1 MSNLLPL
8 SRPMGVAALTEAA
21 ESIAKQSLAL
31 TDLARSVAAYEAAT
45 GVSIAVMDAHRPV
58 MIGVDLASGP
68 DDTVIWDALN
78 LGTGI
83 AKDGQRIAPEDFYVS
98 PADSEP
104 QPANQT
110 AEDFAAARDIA
121 EAIEEAES
129 HVAKQAPSVPEPMKK
144 LAAPRWQ
151 GRVIP
156 ANLIDAVTH
165 ISSLSVT
172 SRWGLAQDLDMIE
185 RAIDG
190 QTEKLI
196 ADVMEFST
204 SHIRQRFNRLMD
216 RTHAHGNRFTREQI
230 KDALRFMTGEESA
243 F

>member
-45 GVSIAVMDAHRPV
+45 GVSIVVVDAHQAEPEA
-58 MIGVDLASGP
+58 GVLDETAKAAVRSSGIDFATNP
-68 DDTVIWDALN
+68 DETAIWDALN
-78 LGTGI
+78 IKSMDVGSL
-83 AKDGQRIAPEDFYVS
+83 RIVPEDL
-98 PADSEP
+98 
-104 QPANQT
+104 
-110 AEDFAAARDIA
+110 AAARDIA

-129 HVAKQAPSVPEPMKK
+129 HVAKQAPSVPEPMKE

-165 ISSLSVT
+165 IGSLSVT

-216 RTHAHGNRFTREQI
+216 RTQAHGNRFTREQI
-230 KDALRFMTGEESA
+230 KDALRFMTGDESA